1 MPRIYPFMGY
11 RDARAAAI
19 EWLCRAF
26 GFEKHATYDGQDGRA
41 AHTELTLGADAIVM
55 LGSIQHDT
63 LGLRVP
69 VDIGAVTGGIYE
81 PSRTWTPTTSAP
93 RPPVPRS
100 CRSSPMTATGAA
112 TPPTTW
118 RATCGVRR
126 LPPTGRGGGWA
137 SRTEQTFPQQP
148 YSAMMVTQRR
158 QQANVV
164 RVDVGA
170 G

>member
-1 MPRIYPFMGY
+1 MPRTYPFMGH

-26 GFEKHATYDGQDGRA
+26 GFEKHATYDGQDGKV

-69 VDIGAVTGGIYE
+69 VDIDAVTGGIYE

-93 RPPVPRS
+93 GRRCPDR
-100 CRSSPMTATGAA
+100 AGAH
-112 TPPTTW
+112 
-118 RATCGVRR
+118 R
-126 LPPTGRGGGWA
+126 
-137 SRTEQTFPQQP
+137 
-148 YSAMMVTQRR
+148 
-158 QQANVV
+158 
-164 RVDVGA
+164 
-170 G
+170 